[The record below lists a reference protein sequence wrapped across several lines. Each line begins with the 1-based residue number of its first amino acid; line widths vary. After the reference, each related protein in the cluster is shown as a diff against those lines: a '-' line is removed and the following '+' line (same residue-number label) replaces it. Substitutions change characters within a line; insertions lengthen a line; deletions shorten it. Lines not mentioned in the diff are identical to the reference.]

1 MGRLFSFRT
10 VPMSLLA
17 PQVLLLFALTGS
29 LAGLLAGLLGI
40 GGGIILVPLFLWA
53 FEAVNLPSVIVV
65 HAAFATSLCVIIPSA
80 ISSTLGH
87 RRRGN
92 VQWRQVMR
100 MAVGGICGAL
110 LGAAFAA
117 SLSGDWLKGLFGG
130 MQILAAGKMFFSDP
144 RLPPEESDFRPWGRL
159 LLIGLIGGL
168 FSAFFGAGG
177 GFIVVP
183 LMLMWLRMPMHLA
196 VGNSSALIVI
206 SAIFGVLSYIYHGWN
221 HPLLP
226 PHSFGYVNLLA
237 AGLVIPFTMIFAR
250 LGVRLAGRFSHA
262 KLVRIFA
269 LMLLVIGT
277 RMIIATLGF

>member
-1 MGRLFSFRT
+1 
-10 VPMSLLA
+10 MSLLA

-53 FEAVNLPSVIVV
+53 FEAVNLPSEIVV

-80 ISSTLGH
+80 VSSTLGH

-100 MAVGGICGAL
+100 MAVGGIGGAL
-110 LGAAFAA
+110 IGAAFAA
-117 SLSGDWLKGLFGG
+117 SLSGDWLKVLFGV
-130 MQILAAGKMFFSDP
+130 MQILAAGKMFFSEP
-144 RLPPEESDFRPWGRL
+144 RLPPEESDFQPWGRL

-177 GFIVVP
+177 GFVVVP
-183 LMLMWLRMPMHLA
+183 LMLMWLRMPIHLA
-196 VGNSSALIVI
+196 VGNSSALIAV
-206 SAIFGVLSYIYHGWN
+206 SAIFGVFSYIYHGWN
-221 HPLLP
+221 HPQLP
-226 PHSFGYVNLLA
+226 AHSFGYVNLLA
-237 AGLVIPFTMIFAR
+237 AGLVIPFTMLFAR
-250 LGVRLAGRFSHA
+250 FGVRLAGRFSHA

-269 LMLLVIGT
+269 VMLLVIGT
-277 RMIIATLGF
+277 RMIIATLDP

>member
-1 MGRLFSFRT
+1 
-10 VPMSLLA
+10 
-17 PQVLLLFALTGS
+17 
-29 LAGLLAGLLGI
+29 
-40 GGGIILVPLFLWA
+40 
-53 FEAVNLPSVIVV
+53 
-65 HAAFATSLCVIIPSA
+65 
-80 ISSTLGH
+80 
-87 RRRGN
+87 
-92 VQWRQVMR
+92 
-100 MAVGGICGAL
+100 
-110 LGAAFAA
+110 
-117 SLSGDWLKGLFGG
+117 
-130 MQILAAGKMFFSDP
+130 
-144 RLPPEESDFRPWGRL
+144 
-159 LLIGLIGGL
+159 
-168 FSAFFGAGG
+168 
-177 GFIVVP
+177 
-183 LMLMWLRMPMHLA
+183 MHLA